1 MINLIWPDQKPKLT
15 HDKTQVKNQLIF
27 FKTFWSKQGYF
38 DYFSLKIRL
47 IKLTI
52 PTRDLNFS
60 SGQIQSRVLRL
71 W

>member
-38 DYFSLKIRL
+38 DYFS
-47 IKLTI
+47 
-52 PTRDLNFS
+52 
-60 SGQIQSRVLRL
+60 
-71 W
+71 